1 MLAKAE
7 GAVASGIS
15 AKEADFAYATFASE
29 NPNLVDN
36 IANDHPGPS
45 SDRNK
50 LVRENYAR
58 QVIKF
63 NKWLDTAAGKSC
75 NVADPVIF

>member
-1 MLAKAE
+1 M
-7 GAVASGIS
+7 SGIS

-36 IANDHPGPS
+36 IANVHPGPS
-45 SDRNK
+45 SDQNK
-50 LVRENYAR
+50 LIQENYAR

-63 NKWLDTAAGKSC
+63 NKWLKTAAGKSC